1 MFHLH
6 TVRATLSEHAA
17 FVGKQATTTA
27 LPSRSL
33 STQRPQTAVTTQH
46 AACGQIKPGGHDCR
60 NINQAWHPCRMI
72 LIWWTK
78 RKLPRQ
84 LAGLALAA
92 AAAARAKQS
101 VVVAAKL
108 VLLLA
113 RQEMNGPTC
122 CTMLLQA
129 AQQVYVCVSL
139 CLLVFSNNCKRL
151 THCLSPVLATHI
163 AGRYWRSQ
171 STSCI
176 SMMLLISTNSVLIVW
191 PWVCHHSPADI
202 TDFMQSLAMKS
213 RPGAY

>member
-6 TVRATLSEHAA
+6 TVRATWSDRATVAGE
-17 FVGKQATTTA
+17 QATTTA

-46 AACGQIKPGGHDCR
+46 TACGEVNPDGHDCSNTNR
-60 NINQAWHPCRMI
+60 AWLPCRMT

-78 RKLPRQ
+78 RKLLRQ

-113 RQEMNGPTC
+113 RQEMNGPTR

-139 CLLVFSNNCKRL
+139 CLLVFSNDCKRL
-151 THCLSPVLATHI
+151 THCLSQVLATHL
-163 AGRYWRSQ
+163 AGSHRCCQ
-171 STSCI
+171 SRSCI
-176 SMMLLISTNSVLIVW
+176 SMMLSMSTNSVLIVW
-191 PWVCHHSPADI
+191 PWVCHHSPAV
-202 TDFMQSLAMKS
+202 
-213 RPGAY
+213 RHG

>member
-6 TVRATLSEHAA
+6 PVCAIWSDRATFAGE
-17 FVGKQATTTA
+17 QATTTT

-46 AACGQIKPGGHDCR
+46 TACGQIKPGGHDCS

-78 RKLPRQ
+78 CKLPRQ

-113 RQEMNGPTC
+113 RQEMNGPTR

-139 CLLVFSNNCKRL
+139 CLLVFSSSNCKRL
-151 THCLSPVLATHI
+151 THCLSQVLATHL
-163 AGRYWRSQ
+163 AGSYRCCQ

-191 PWVCHHSPADI
+191 PWVCHHSPAV
-202 TDFMQSLAMKS
+202 
-213 RPGAY
+213 RHG